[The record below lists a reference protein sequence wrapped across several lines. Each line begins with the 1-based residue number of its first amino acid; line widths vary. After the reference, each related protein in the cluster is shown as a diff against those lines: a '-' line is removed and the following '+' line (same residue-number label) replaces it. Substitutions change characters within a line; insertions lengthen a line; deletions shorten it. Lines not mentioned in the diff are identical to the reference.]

1 MDQRADRTTDQSGL
15 GGGGT
20 DEPAGRAEVV
30 AAELG
35 QVPIDAGV
43 DDSDVSTQAEVPG
56 GIVVGHDGSECSQ
69 MTLRWAA
76 TLAERASWPLHVVR
90 AWRMTSAPRP
100 PTWEPGY
107 VPPMTDYEKAVL
119 DDLRDDVRSALGADR
134 AGKVCCHAV
143 HTAPVKALIE
153 AGESADL
160 LVVGSRGHGGFTGL
174 LLGSVSDQVIR
185 HAPCPVTVVRT
196 QRQD

>member
-1 MDQRADRTTDQSGL
+1 MDQRVDRTTDQPGFGSG
-15 GGGGT
+15 GA

-56 GIVVGHDGSECSQ
+56 GIVVGHDGSDCSQ
-69 MTLRWAA
+69 MTLKWAA

-90 AWRMTSAPRP
+90 SWRMTSAPRP

-119 DDLRDDVRSALGADR
+119 DDLRADVRSALGADR
-134 AGKVCCHAV
+134 AATVCCHAV

-153 AGESADL
+153 AGATADL

-174 LLGSVSDQVIR
+174 LLGSVSDQVVR

-196 QRQD
+196 R